1 MTFFIYTPSFH
12 IFANGGFFNREFRE
26 FREIKEFSE
35 LFLKFPK
42 LLNFLIY

>member
-26 FREIKEFSE
+26 FREFSE